1 MARGGYHANA
11 AGSGG
16 SAGNGGSGNS
26 GIRAEA
32 AAQSKAQVARKP
44 AQCHARANAR
54 RLLLMAYLFD
64 FFTRYDR

>member
-1 MARGGYHANA
+1 MARGGFHANA

-32 AAQSKAQVARKP
+32 AAQSKA
-44 AQCHARANAR
+44 HASDLHA
-54 RLLLMAYLFD
+54 MQWQ
-64 FFTRYDR
+64 

>member
-1 MARGGYHANA
+1 MARGGFHANA

-44 AQCHARANAR
+44 AQCHAP
-54 RLLLMAYLFD
+54 
-64 FFTRYDR
+64 TGSG